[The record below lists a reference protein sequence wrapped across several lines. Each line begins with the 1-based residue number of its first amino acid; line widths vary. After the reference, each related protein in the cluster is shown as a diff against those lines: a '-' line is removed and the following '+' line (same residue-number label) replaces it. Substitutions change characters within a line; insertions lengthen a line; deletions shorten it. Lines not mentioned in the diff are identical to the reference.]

1 MDPRT
6 PVLVGW
12 GQVKQRCDD
21 PREALEP
28 LALMAEA
35 AERAADDAGSRELLR
50 ELDSIRVPRG
60 LWQYSNPAALL
71 RERFGCAGAQTAWGP
86 IAGSTVLR
94 MLSHAACEIAAG
106 RRRAVLLVGAEA
118 ERTRRRAKAAGTAL
132 DWTEQ
137 RGDAPDEEFGSKPS
151 GAQRG
156 AAERRSLGWE
166 ARFRPHPPQAFA
178 LFENA
183 LRFARGE
190 GVEAHRARIAQ
201 LWSRFSEVAAGN
213 PYAWIQKP
221 MSAEEIAVPSE
232 VNRLVAFP
240 YTKFLVSNMVVDL
253 GAALLLCSAETA
265 QRHGIPQRQW
275 VFPHAAT
282 DVFETTPL
290 GVRATLHDQAAIG
303 AAGRRA
309 LELAGAHAEQIAH
322 VDLYSC
328 FPAAVQIA
336 AAEVGLPLE
345 RDLTVTGGLT
355 FAGGPFNSYVMH
367 SLAALVERLRCD
379 PGSLGLASGIGGYMS
394 KHAWGVFGG
403 EPPAAGFRYEDVT
416 ARAACDT
423 VAWDEDY
430 TGAVTVEAFT
440 HLPARDG
447 GEDGEDDYLLA
458 ACRIGPGRRTWAT
471 TDDPDL
477 LRVMQREEIAGR
489 AGRVRPG
496 GVLELR

>member
-6 PVLVGW
+6 PVLVGC

-21 PREALEP
+21 PREAQEP

-35 AERAADDAGSRELLR
+35 AERAADDAGSRALLCA
-50 ELDSIRVPRG
+50 LDSIRVPRG

-71 RERFGCAGAQTAWGP
+71 RERFGCASAQTAWGS
-86 IAGSTVLR
+86 IAGSTVQR
-94 MLSHAACEIAAG
+94 MLAHAASEIAAG
-106 RRRAVLLVGAEA
+106 RRDVVLLVGAEA
-118 ERTRRRAKAAGTAL
+118 ERTKRRAKAGGIPL

-137 RGDAPDEEFGSKPS
+137 HGDAPDEEFGFSARDPGFGK
-151 GAQRG
+151 
-156 AAERRSLGWE
+156 WE

-183 LRFARGE
+183 LRAASGE
-190 GVEAHRARIAQ
+190 SIAQHRARIAE
-201 LWSRFSEVAAGN
+201 LWSRFSHVAANN

-221 MSAEEIAVPSE
+221 KSPAEIAEPSE
-232 VNRLVAFP
+232 TNRLVAFP
-240 YTKFLVSNMVVDL
+240 YTKFLVANMVVDL
-253 GAALLLCSAETA
+253 GASLIVCSVEAA
-265 QRHGIPQRQW
+265 RRHGIARDRW
-275 VFPHAAT
+275 IFPHACT

-290 GVRATLHDQAAIG
+290 GVRATLHDQAAIRT
-303 AAGRRA
+303 AGRRA
-309 LELAGAHAEQIAH
+309 LELAGVSAEQVAH

-336 AAEVGLPLE
+336 AAEIGLSTQRE
-345 RDLTVTGGLT
+345 LTVTGGLT

-367 SLAALVERLRCD
+367 SLATLVQCLRGD
-379 PGSLGLASGIGGYMS
+379 PGSVGVASGIGGYMS
-394 KHAWGVFGG
+394 KHSWGVYSSA
-403 EPPAAGFRYEDVT
+403 PAAAGYRYEDVT
-416 ARAACDT
+416 ARAQSET
-423 VAWDEDY
+423 VVWDEDY
-430 TGAVTVEAFT
+430 TGEVTVEAFT

-447 GEDGEDDYLLA
+447 GDDGEDDYLLA

-477 LRVMQREEIAGR
+477 LRVMQHEEISGR

-496 GVLELR
+496 GVLDLR

>member
-6 PVLVGW
+6 PVLVGC

-21 PREALEP
+21 PREAQEP

-35 AERAADDAGSRELLR
+35 AERAADDAGNRALLR
-50 ELDSIRVPRG
+50 ALDSIRVPHG
-60 LWQYSNPAALL
+60 LWRYSNPAALL

-86 IAGSTVLR
+86 ISGSTVQR
-94 MLSHAACEIAAG
+94 MLAHAAREIAAG
-106 RRRAVLLVGAEA
+106 RRDVVLLVGAEA
-118 ERTRRRAKAAGTAL
+118 ERTVRRAKVAGIAL
-132 DWTEQ
+132 DWTGQ
-137 RGDAPDEEFGSKPS
+137 HGDAPDEEFGYSVRD
-151 GAQRG
+151 RG
-156 AAERRSLGWE
+156 FGKWE

-190 GVEAHRARIAQ
+190 TIARHRARIAE
-201 LWSRFSEVAAGN
+201 LWSRFSHVAANN

-221 MSAEEIAVPSE
+221 MTPAEIAEPSE
-232 VNRLVAFP
+232 TNRLVAFP
-240 YTKFLVSNMVVDL
+240 YTKFLVANMVVDL
-253 GAALLLCSAETA
+253 GAALIVCSVEAA
-265 QRHGIPQRQW
+265 RRHGIARDRW
-275 VFPHAAT
+275 IFPHACT

-290 GVRATLHDQAAIG
+290 GVRATLHDQAAIRT
-303 AAGRRA
+303 AGRRA
-309 LELAGAHAEQIAH
+309 LELAGVSAEQVAH

-328 FPAAVQIA
+328 FPSAVQIA
-336 AAEVGLPLE
+336 AAEVGLSTR

-367 SLAALVERLRCD
+367 SLATLVLRLRED
-379 PGSLGLASGIGGYMS
+379 PGRVGVASGIGGYMARHS
-394 KHAWGVFGG
+394 WGVYAS
-403 EPPAAGFRYEDVT
+403 EPPAAGYRYEDVT
-416 ARAACDT
+416 ARAQSET
-423 VAWDEDY
+423 VTWDEDY
-430 TGAVTVEAFT
+430 TGEVIVEAFT

-447 GEDGEDDYLLA
+447 GDDGEDDYLLA
-458 ACRIGPGRRTWAT
+458 ACRIGAGRRTWAT

-477 LRVMQREEIAGR
+477 LRLMRHEEISGR

>member
-6 PVLVGW
+6 PVLVGC

-35 AERAADDAGSRELLR
+35 AERAADDAGSRALLG
-50 ELDSIRVPRG
+50 ELDSIRVPHG
-60 LWQYSNPAALL
+60 LWRYSNPAALL

-86 IAGSTVLR
+86 ISGSTVQR
-94 MLSHAACEIAAG
+94 MLAHAACEIAAG
-106 RRRAVLLVGAEA
+106 RRNAVLLVGAEA
-118 ERTRRRAKAAGTAL
+118 ERSKRRAKAAGIPL
-132 DWTEQ
+132 GWTEQ
-137 RGDAPDEEFGSKPS
+137 RGDAPDEDFGFSARDPGFGK
-151 GAQRG
+151 
-156 AAERRSLGWE
+156 WE

-183 LRFARGE
+183 LRHRRE
-190 GVEAHRARIAQ
+190 EAIADHRARIAD
-201 LWSRFSEVAAGN
+201 LWSRFSHVAANN

-221 MSAEEIAVPSE
+221 MSAAEIGTPSE
-232 VNRLVAFP
+232 TNRLVAFP
-240 YTKFLVSNMVVDL
+240 YTKFLVANMVVDL
-253 GAALLLCSAETA
+253 GAALILCSVEMAR
-265 QRHGIPQRQW
+265 RHQIPTDRW
-275 VFPHAAT
+275 IFPHACT

-290 GVRATLHDQAAIG
+290 GVRATLHDQAAIR
-303 AAGRRA
+303 AAGRRV
-309 LELAGAHAEQIAH
+309 LELAAVTAEQVTH

-328 FPAAVQIA
+328 FPSAVQIA
-336 AAEVGLPLE
+336 AAEVGLSTQ

-367 SLAALVERLRCD
+367 SLATLVQRLRGD
-379 PGSLGLASGIGGYMS
+379 PGSIGLASGIGGYMA
-394 KHAWGVFGG
+394 KHSWGVYSS
-403 EPPAAGFRYEDVT
+403 EPPSSGYRYEDVT
-416 ARAACDT
+416 ARAACET

-430 TGAVTVEAFT
+430 TGEVTVEAFT

-447 GEDGEDDYLLA
+447 GDDGEDDHLLA
-458 ACRIGPGRRTWAT
+458 ACRIDAGRRTWAT

-477 LRVMQREEIAGR
+477 LSLMQHEEIAGR
-489 AGRVRPG
+489 TGRVRPG